1 MLYDKSWK
9 KYEKFI
15 DDNSSPVNER
25 VIKPTINNI
34 NLSDILII
42 KNWLDYAE
50 IIGDNSFEKIYSSSV
65 SSNFLPQ
72 ILKNQLT
79 FRKQQF

>member
-1 MLYDKSWK
+1 MICRIQ
-9 KYEKFI
+9 E
-15 DDNSSPVNER
+15 
-25 VIKPTINNI
+25 NNI

-42 KNWLDYAE
+42 KNWLDYAQ
-50 IIGDNSFEKIYSSSV
+50 IVGDNSFEEIYN
-65 SSNFLPQ
+65 SSNFSTNFLSQ